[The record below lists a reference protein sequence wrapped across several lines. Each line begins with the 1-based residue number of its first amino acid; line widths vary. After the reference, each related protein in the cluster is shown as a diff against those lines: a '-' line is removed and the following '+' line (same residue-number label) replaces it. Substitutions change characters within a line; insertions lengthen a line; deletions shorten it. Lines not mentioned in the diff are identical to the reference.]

1 MKDSIFYRQA
11 DLVLRILPEVLAEE
25 VFALKGGTAINFF
38 VRDLPRL
45 SVDIDLTY
53 LPLKDR
59 SQALTEI
66 HMALQR
72 ISKRIRRKQ
81 PGAKIIP
88 RISKESS
95 LLIGL
100 TMMHGDTVVKIEPNT
115 IMRGTVY
122 TPEMRSLVPGAVELF
137 EFNIEARTLSL
148 ADLYGGKICAAL
160 DRQHPRDLYDILTLL
175 NAEGV
180 TDEIRKAFIVYL
192 VSHPRPIFEVLNP
205 SLMDIRGIFE
215 NEFQGMVRE
224 PVTCKILEEARSR
237 LLKSIMTGL
246 TIDERKFILSI
257 KEGKPLWDLVGLN
270 GIEQLPALR
279 WKLLNIKRMTPKKH
293 DQALRQLKAFLGL

>member
-100 TMMHGDTVVKIEPNT
+100 TVMHGDTVVKIEPNT

-122 TPEMRSLVPGAVELF
+122 PPEMRSLVPGAVELF

-224 PVTCKILEEARSR
+224 PVTCEILEETRSR
-237 LLKSIMTGL
+237 LLENLMTGL
-246 TIDERKFILSI
+246 TIDERKFIVSI
-257 KEGKPLWDLVGLN
+257 KEGKPLWDLIGLS

-279 WKLLNIKRMTPKKH
+279 LKLLNIKRMTPKKH